1 MRVVLI
7 LTCIVGLC
15 ELSTLILIL
24 IGVFHNV
31 TWQGIITILLLLMIS
46 VLLFISIR
54 KRKKIGWYLG
64 LIFGI
69 CLFIEF
75 GRAYWI
81 LTSRLALFEK
91 VGIKTMARGLVLSS
105 LFVGGILGELLTY
118 IGLRKNYFYHSNGK

>member
-1 MRVVLI
+1 MARDYNYSFTAYDKCV
-7 LTCIVGLC
+7 
-15 ELSTLILIL
+15 
-24 IGVFHNV
+24 
-31 TWQGIITILLLLMIS
+31 IIYKHKKTQ
-46 VLLFISIR
+46 
-54 KRKKIGWYLG
+54 KIGWYLG